1 MTVFLTLGVIGIVLL
16 LAALVIGDHVDG
28 IFDALGGGDWLTG
41 AALAGFLG
49 ALGFMGALVLSLTD
63 SPTIATVLGAGAG
76 LAVGAGVGWITLRLR
91 HSGEGTTPRSSTLVG
106 LTGTVINAIPVD
118 GYGEISVTNG
128 GHLTKLNAKA
138 AEAVPSGTVVTITDL
153 LSPTSVAVRV
163 TYR

>member
-1 MTVFLTLGVIGIVLL
+1 MTVFLTLGVVGIVLL
-16 LAALVIGDHVDG
+16 LAALLIGDHVDG

-49 ALGFMGALVLSLTD
+49 ALGFVGALVLSLTG
-63 SPTIATVLGAGAG
+63 STTLAAIIGAAVG
-76 LAVGAGVGWITLRLR
+76 LAVGAAVGWITIRLR
-91 HSGEGTTPRSSTLVG
+91 HTGEGNTPRSASLVG
-106 LTGTVINAIPVD
+106 LTASVISPIPVD
-118 GYGEISVTNG
+118 GYGEISVSNG

-138 AEAVPSGTVVTITDL
+138 AEAVPSGTVVTITDI